1 MRKAFWKKHILN
13 FSSSR
18 GTSRGILNSKPSYFI
33 VLEDSDSGTAP
44 LSTSW
49 ESVRRS
55 ENKGINFGVGECGI
69 LPGLSCDDKPG
80 YEEMLTRT
88 TEAWLA
94 ASRLKPE
101 ALNDWPS
108 IRFGFETAQ
117 LHLQNGD
124 FSRLFDTPFSHGI
137 EGIEINGL
145 VWMNSYEVM
154 LEELKSK
161 IESGFSCIKIKIGA
175 VDFEDELKLI
185 QHIRNQFSAVDITIR
200 VDANGAF
207 SPEEASAKL
216 DALAKL
222 QIHSIEQ
229 PIKAGQWRE
238 MEKLCR
244 NTPIPIALD
253 EELIGLN
260 TSVKRQEMMAAIKPQ
275 AVILKPSLVGGFE
288 VCDEWIDLCEKNNAF
303 WWATSALESNIGLNA
318 IAQYTA
324 SKILPLNSPPK
335 GDGSV
340 LAQGLGT
347 GLLYENNFPSPLE
360 IRGSKL
366 FYNSD
371 NSWEIP
377 FLK

>member
-1 MRKAFWKKHILN
+1 MRKAFWKKHVLN

-18 GTSRGILNSKPSYFI
+18 GTSRGVLNSKPSYFI
-33 VLEDSDSGTAP
+33 VLEDSDSG
-44 LSTSW
+44 
-49 ESVRRS
+49 RR
-55 ENKGINFGVGECGI
+55 GIGECGI
-69 LPGLSCDDKPG
+69 LPGLSCDDRPG
-80 YEEMLTRT
+80 YEEMLTSV

-94 ASRLKPE
+94 ARSSGLE
-101 ALNDWPS
+101 ALNEWPS
-108 IRFGFETAQ
+108 IKFGFETAQ
-117 LHLQNGD
+117 LHLQNGG
-124 FSRLFDTPFSHGI
+124 FSRLFDTSFSHGN

-154 LEELKSK
+154 LKELQSK
-161 IESGFSCIKIKIGA
+161 IELGFSCIKIKIGA
-175 VDFEDELKLI
+175 VDFDNELKLI
-185 QHIRNQFSAVDITIR
+185 QHIRKQFCSDDIKIR

-207 SPEEASAKL
+207 SPEEAPAKL
-216 DALAKL
+216 DVLSKL
-222 QIHSIEQ
+222 NLHSIEQ

-260 TSVKRQEMMAAIKPQ
+260 TSEKRKEMMAAIKPQ

-324 SKILPLNSPPK
+324 SKINPPPK
-335 GDGSV
+335 GEGSV
-340 LAQGLGT
+340 IAQGLGT
-347 GLLYENNFPSPLE
+347 GLLYTNNIPSPLE

-366 FYNSD
+366 FYNRD

>member
-1 MRKAFWKKHILN
+1 MRKAYWKKYILN

-33 VLEDSDSGTAP
+33 VLEDSESGA
-44 LSTSW
+44 
-49 ESVRRS
+49 R
-55 ENKGINFGVGECGI
+55 GIGECGI
-69 LPGLSCDDKPG
+69 LPGLSCDDRPG
-80 YEEMLTRT
+80 YEEMLTT
-88 TEAWLA
+88 VTKSWPADC
-94 ASRLKPE
+94 SLKPE

-108 IRFGFETAQ
+108 IKFGFEMAR
-117 LHLQNGD
+117 LHLKNED
-124 FSRLFDTPFSHGI
+124 FRLFHTPFSNGDA
-137 EGIEINGL
+137 GIEINGL

-154 LEELKSK
+154 LRELKSK
-161 IESGFSCIKIKIGA
+161 IETGFSCIKIKIGA
-175 VDFEDELKLI
+175 VDFDDELKLI
-185 QHIRNQFSAVDITIR
+185 QHIRKQFNADEITIR

-207 SPEEASAKL
+207 APEEAGYKL
-216 DALAKL
+216 DKLARL
-222 QIHSIEQ
+222 DLHSIEQ
-229 PIKAGQWRE
+229 PIKAGQWQE
-238 MEKLCR
+238 MERLCR

-260 TSVKRQEMMAAIKPQ
+260 TPESRKEMMAAIKPQ
-275 AVILKPSLVGGFE
+275 AVILKPSLLGGFE
-288 VCDEWIDLCEKNNAF
+288 VCDEWIDLCETNNAF

-324 SKILPLNSPPK
+324 SKILPLNFHD
-335 GDGSV
+335 GDERSV

-347 GLLYENNFPSPLE
+347 GLLYTNNIPGPLE

-371 NSWEIP
+371 NSWKIP

>member
-33 VLEDSDSGTAP
+33 VLEDSDSGT
-44 LSTSW
+44 
-49 ESVRRS
+49 R
-55 ENKGINFGVGECGI
+55 GIGECGI

-80 YEEMLTRT
+80 YEEMLTKV

-94 ASRLKPE
+94 ACSLELE
-101 ALNDWPS
+101 ALNEWPS
-108 IRFGFETAQ
+108 IKFGFETAE
-117 LHLQNGD
+117 LHLQNGK
-124 FSRLFDTPFSHGI
+124 FSRLFDTPFSHGN

-145 VWMNSYEVM
+145 VWMNSYELM
-154 LEELKSK
+154 LKELKSK
-161 IESGFSCIKIKIGA
+161 IDLGFSCIKIKIGA
-175 VDFEDELKLI
+175 VDFDDELKLI
-185 QHIRNQFSAVDITIR
+185 KHIRNQFGAEDITIR

-207 SPEEASAKL
+207 SPEEALGKL

-222 QIHSIEQ
+222 DLHSIEQ

-238 MEKLCR
+238 MENLCK

-260 TSVKRQEMMAAIKPQ
+260 TAKKRKEMMDAIKPQ
-275 AVILKPSLVGGFE
+275 AVILKPSLVGGFG
-288 VCDEWIDLCEKNNAF
+288 VCDEWIDLCEENNAF

-324 SKILPLNSPPK
+324 SKNPVI
-335 GDGSV
+335 
-340 LAQGLGT
+340 AQGLGT
-347 GLLYENNFPSPLE
+347 GLLYTNNIPSPLE
-360 IRGSKL
+360 IQGSKL
-366 FYNSD
+366 FYNPD